1 MICPGSVL
9 DNGDDV
15 GAGSENGNCD
25 LGPFCRMGVQRS
37 MRGWVEGNG
46 GVGWWV
52 LIETKQV
59 SLGAG
64 GQHSSWTSE
73 GVSVP
78 RETGSHDLNR

>member
-37 MRGWVEGNG
+37 MRGWVEGDG
-46 GVGWWV
+46 GVGW
-52 LIETKQV
+52 
-59 SLGAG
+59 
-64 GQHSSWTSE
+64 
-73 GVSVP
+73 
-78 RETGSHDLNR
+78 